1 MGWMC
6 WCYLRQRVPV
16 YGRGIPLR
24 LLFDVDVGYPPVAQ
38 TRLRSNSGLGG
49 RS

>member
-6 WCYLRQRVPV
+6 WCHLQQRVPV

-24 LLFDVDVGYPPVAQ
+24 LLFDADVCYPPVAQ
-38 TRLRSNSGLGG
+38 TRLRLNSGLDGG
-49 RS
+49 N